1 MQAGQRGS
9 SSHLT
14 PNISLVPHR
23 APPCQLARALSRARG
38 PQHTAEL
45 AGGQRDAGAWH
56 SSVDLYERGAAE
68 RRGRPAP
75 SAGWGSGRAGPRRT
89 AAPVPQAGPSGR
101 GAGLR
106 RRSRPGGQRRAPG
119 SSPGCELSPPRPRPR
134 WEPEPTGSLRSAGA
148 VASGALRAGRAAPGA
163 GPGLQPAGFNPPA
176 AGASSAAGSSGAAA
190 ANSSGPRDRKSTV

>member
-75 SAGWGSGRAGPRRT
+75 SAGWGSGRAAPNRCSG
-89 AAPVPQAGPSGR
+89 AA
-101 GAGLR
+101 
-106 RRSRPGGQRRAPG
+106 SRAV
-119 SSPGCELSPPRPRPR
+119 RPRCGAPPE
-134 WEPEPTGSLRSAGA
+134 EPS
-148 VASGALRAGRAAPGA
+148 GRAAPSSGQ
-163 GPGLQPAGFNPPA
+163 QPRVRALPSPPA
-176 AGASSAAGSSGAAA
+176 APLGARAHRQPPLGGGRGLGSAPGGQGNPGGRAGPSA
-190 ANSSGPRDRKSTV
+190 RRL